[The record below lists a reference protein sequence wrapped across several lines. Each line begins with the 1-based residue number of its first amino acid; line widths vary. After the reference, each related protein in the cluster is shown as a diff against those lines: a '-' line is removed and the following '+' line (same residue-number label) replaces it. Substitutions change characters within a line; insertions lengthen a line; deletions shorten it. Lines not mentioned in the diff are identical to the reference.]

1 MSFQWKRSLLA
12 VLAALLVLGAAFAQT
27 KAAGYAA
34 AEQAVT
40 KLEQEWFTLQLA
52 HDWGK
57 LTSMVS
63 DDFILTESDGRLGN
77 RDSMFA
83 GYKEEAGMTLSIKMN
98 FMVSHAVAA
107 NAVIATGLD
116 DITLKEKDGRI
127 THRYE
132 RFTDTWI
139 HRDGRWQCVAEQL
152 TLAHP

>member
-1 MSFQWKRSLLA
+1 VAILA
-12 VLAALLVLGAAFAQT
+12 GLAVLGAALAQT
-27 KAAGYAA
+27 RAAGYAA

-40 KLEQEWFTLQLA
+40 KLEQEWFTVQLA

-57 LTSMVS
+57 LTRMIS
-63 DDFILTESDGRLGN
+63 DDFILTESDGKLGN
-77 RDSMFA
+77 RDSMLA
-83 GYKEEAGMTLSIKMN
+83 GYKEEAAETVSIKMN
-98 FMVSHAVAA
+98 FLVSHAVAA

-116 DITLKEKDGRI
+116 DITLKEKNGGT

-152 TLAHP
+152 TLSHP